1 VKGRT
6 YFVLLIES
14 FEMVLTHTVFLHLLL
29 FLFLSGPFYYYQ
41 IDFSAP
47 KYKVEL
53 QDNTIPRFN
62 TVVALGFGISILLTA
77 WISAVGFST
86 FGGACHGLV
95 LNNYSTNDLAMSV
108 SRSAVAVSLIFSYPL
123 AFQGCRDGLLD
134 LMGMK
139 ERNNTSLN
147 LTTIALLLV
156 LTSLATVLKDVS
168 FVLAFGGATLG
179 NLLCYVYP
187 ALMYMKVRP
196 DRTIPATA
204 LALSGVVLGTM
215 GAKLALNKL

>member
-1 VKGRT
+1 M
-6 YFVLLIES
+6 FFS
-14 FEMVLTHTVFLHLLL
+14 
-29 FLFLSGPFYYYQ
+29 FLFT
-41 IDFSAP
+41 DFSAP

-53 QDNTIPRFN
+53 KDNTIPRFN

-77 WISAVGFST
+77 WISAVGFAT
-86 FGGACHGLV
+86 FGGNCHGLV
-95 LNNYSTNDLAMSV
+95 LNNYSTNDLAMSI
-108 SRSAVAVSLIFSYPL
+108 SRSAVAISLIFSYPL
-123 AFQGCRDGLLD
+123 AFQGCRDGFLD

-139 ERNNTSLN
+139 NRNNARLN
-147 LTTIALLLV
+147 MMTVTLLLI

-196 DRTIPATA
+196 DRTLPAVA
-204 LALSGVVLGTM
+204 LAASGLILGSI
-215 GAKLALNKL
+215 GAKLALDKL

>member
-1 VKGRT
+1 MQAIVSPNACSSRSICGQ
-6 YFVLLIES
+6 YW
-14 FEMVLTHTVFLHLLL
+14 L
-29 FLFLSGPFYYYQ
+29 FL
-41 IDFSAP
+41 DFSAP

-53 QDNTIPRFN
+53 NDSTIPRFN
-62 TVVALGFGISILLTA
+62 KVVALGFGISILLTA

-95 LNNYSTNDLAMSV
+95 LNNYSNNDLAMSI
-108 SRSAVAVSLIFSYPL
+108 SRTAVAVSLIFSYPL
-123 AFQGCRDGLLD
+123 AFQGCRDGFLD

-139 ERNNTSLN
+139 DPSNTKLN

-196 DRTIPATA
+196 DCTLPAVA
-204 LALSGVVLGTM
+204 LAASGVVLGTI